1 MAKENIPEF
10 TVTTLSQSIKKTLET
25 EFEYVRVK
33 GELVRVSR
41 PASGHVYFDLKDEK
55 SILASVVW
63 RGTRITERDLI
74 EEGNEVVLVGRL
86 SSFSGH
92 SKYQIIVEDIQAA
105 GMGALLAMLNKRR
118 EKLAG
123 EGLFSKERKLNLPK
137 YPISIGVITSIS
149 GAVIKDILNRVEAR
163 FYVKVIIFPVTVQGD
178 NCAKEV
184 MEGINFFHQ
193 EKVKNKE
200 LRPDLLIIAR
210 GGGSFEDLWPFNDE
224 NLVRAVSDAKIPIIS
239 AVGHETDVTLIDLV
253 ADVRAPTPTA
263 AAEIALPNRNEVLG
277 QLNHLSNNLKN
288 NIEKITFLKMSL
300 LSQFAAR
307 LKSPFQNLS
316 EMKKSLTM
324 SVLKLENLIKDAF
337 SGMANDVKL
346 LDKDLSAKL
355 KQIFYFVSDTKK
367 KLDKIDE
374 ASLKHLRKNFSK
386 KSEDLLSI
394 SRLLESVSY
403 KKVLSRGYS
412 VIRDEDQ
419 KIVSTK
425 SKLKDK
431 SVLTIEWSD
440 GKVRVKTDK

>member
-33 GELVRVSR
+33 GELGRVSR
-41 PASGHVYFDLKDEK
+41 PASGHIYFDLKDEK

-63 RGTRITERDLI
+63 RGTRINERDLI

-105 GMGALLAMLNKRR
+105 GLGALLAMLNKRR

-163 FYVKVIIFPVTVQGD
+163 FNVKVIIFPVTVQGD

-184 MEGINFFHQ
+184 IEGINFFHQ
-193 EKVKNKE
+193 EKVKNQG

-277 QLNHLSNNLKN
+277 QLSHLSNNLKN
-288 NIEKITFLKMSL
+288 SIEKITFLKMSL
-300 LSQFAAR
+300 VSQYSAR
-307 LKSPFQNLS
+307 LKSPSQNLRD
-316 EMKKSLTM
+316 MNKSLTM
-324 SVLKLENLIKDAF
+324 SMLKLENLIKDAF
-337 SGMANDVKL
+337 SGMTNDVKL

-355 KQIFYFVSDTKK
+355 KEIFYFVSDTKK
-367 KLDKIDE
+367 KLAKIDE

-386 KSEDLLSI
+386 KSEDFLSI